1 MPTETKMSLSGAA
14 ALAVGVFVPV
24 ISMPFVGSLNL
35 FANGKGDGILLL
47 PLAVLVAAFAFW
59 RKHLAGLVTGGLTAL
74 FVAYKFVRV
83 LELVEADESSP
94 FMAGTVQIQW
104 GWLLL
109 VAGAIL
115 AVVGPIVADRKAR
128 RAGETSSAPPT
139 LLSPDLPRPAATAAK
154 KMAGLAIG
162 GVAIVLSMAVGYSLA
177 PGETRRTDSMEAR
190 STSEAGNAERREVSP
205 SSPSAAVA
213 PAAKTVPSA
222 EPASDPFPHFGDGT
236 HVVGTDIV
244 AGTYRTREAAEGCY
258 WERLSGFGGSD
269 ILANEF
275 TELPT
280 IVTISAT
287 DAGFRSTGCGTWT
300 QDLSAITTSRE
311 SFGDGAFI
319 VGTDIAPGTYRGSG
333 GESCYWERLSS
344 FEGDGITLNGL
355 ESGAAV
361 VTIAESDKGFRS
373 RDCAPWTRLRPAST
387 PAS

>member
-1 MPTETKMSLSGAA
+1 MSLSGAA

-24 ISMPFVGSLNL
+24 ISMPFVGALNL
-35 FANGKGDGILLL
+35 FANGKGDGVLLL
-47 PLAVLVAAFAFW
+47 PLAVLIAAFALW
-59 RKHLAGLVTGGLTAL
+59 RKHLAGLVAGGLAAL
-74 FVAYKFVRV
+74 FVGYKFLSVM
-83 LELVEADESSP
+83 ELVEADESSQ

-115 AVVGPIVADRKAR
+115 AVAGPIVADRKAR
-128 RAGETSSAPPT
+128 RAGETSRAAPTP
-139 LLSPDLPRPAATAAK
+139 LSPDVRRTAAKAAK
-154 KMAGLAIG
+154 KMAGFAIG

-177 PGETRRTDSMEAR
+177 PGETRRTDSMETR
-190 STSEAGNAERREVSP
+190 STSEAGNAESREVSP
-205 SSPSAAVA
+205 PSPSAAVA
-213 PAAKTVPSA
+213 PTPKTAPSA
-222 EPASDPFPHFGDGT
+222 EPATDPFPHFGDGT

-244 AGTYRTREAAEGCY
+244 AGTYRTRDAADGCY

-269 ILANEF
+269 ILANDF
-275 TELPT
+275 TELPAV
-280 IVTISAT
+280 VTIKPS

-319 VGTDIAPGTYRGSG
+319 VGTDIVPGTYRGSG

-344 FEGDGITLNGL
+344 FEGDGITQNGL
-355 ESGAAV
+355 ESGAPV

-373 RDCAPWTRLRPAST
+373 RDCGPWTRLRPAST